1 MGRLRR
7 ELIDDILKVRTS
19 IFQAVSA
26 ATAPAWMGL
35 ELTMSQMKGLRT
47 LAYHGPV
54 TVSQVADAL
63 KIGLPTASQLVDRL
77 VQAGLAERD
86 ADPDDRR
93 RILVHLSKR
102 GQQLHDRLSQG
113 PQQFRFWLQRM
124 SAEDLEALHRGY
136 VALARIAV
144 GGNDD
149 AAPAE
154 EPPRRGLHV
163 RSQ

>member
-1 MGRLRR
+1 
-7 ELIDDILKVRTS
+7 
-19 IFQAVSA
+19 
-26 ATAPAWMGL
+26 
-35 ELTMSQMKGLRT
+35 
-47 LAYHGPV
+47 V
-54 TVSQVADAL
+54 TVGQVADAL